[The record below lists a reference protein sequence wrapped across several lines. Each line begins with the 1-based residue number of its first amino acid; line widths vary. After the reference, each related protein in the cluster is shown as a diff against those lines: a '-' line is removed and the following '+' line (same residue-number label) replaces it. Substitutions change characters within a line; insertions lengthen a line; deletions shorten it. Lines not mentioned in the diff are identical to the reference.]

1 MFTKKKIFENK
12 DVFFLAIIIFSAFF
26 LRIYNLNFE
35 DYWFDEQASFWV
47 ADPSLT
53 LNETIQRGKELDQ
66 GTGII
71 FNLILKI
78 FFSLSNYDPQIGRY
92 LPFVFGLL
100 SIPALSYLT
109 YQIKQNKSYLLV
121 GILSS
126 INFYLISY
134 SQEVRVYSFLFFISI
149 LNIILFFK
157 LLEIDNTFWK
167 KYLYS
172 FFYILFSLLG
182 VCLHIFFF
190 IITFSQFLFLFINF
204 LFRKKK
210 VILNILCVLSVPIL
224 YILFTYEYL
233 LLQIEAQHTWI
244 QQVNLDFFY
253 NFFFSRFFG
262 SKIMGIIYLLILIYL
277 FYNNRRKIFNIDN
290 KNYLLIFILI
300 FSYALP
306 LLYGLYKQPILI
318 DRYII
323 FVLVPIF
330 ILIST
335 LTLDIKN
342 LKIRYFILTI
352 ILASSLI
359 NNYIEIFE
367 RKKTKP
373 EFNKMIKYISK
384 SNDAYI
390 LTKANDDNVEKI
402 VINYSKNTIL
412 GKKDNINFLSSNFD
426 ISELKEIWL
435 ICYQPINGFDCSP
448 EPYSFSNWLKV
459 DNVEFKL
466 INATLFKK

>member
-1 MFTKKKIFENK
+1 MFTNKKIFENK
-12 DVFFLAIIIFSAFF
+12 DIFFFTIIIISTFF

-53 LNETIQRGKELDQ
+53 LNETLQRGKEFDQ
-66 GTGII
+66 GTSII
-71 FNLILKI
+71 FNLLLKI
-78 FFSLSNYDPQIGRY
+78 FFSLFSYDPQLGRY
-92 LPFVFGLL
+92 LPFIFGLL

-109 YQIKQNKSYLLV
+109 YEIKQDKSYLLV

-149 LNIILFFK
+149 LSLILFFK
-157 LLEIDNTFWK
+157 LLKINNSLRK
-167 KYLYS
+167 KFLYS

-190 IITFSQFLFLFINF
+190 IIIFSQFLFLSLHF
-204 LFRKKK
+204 LLREKK
-210 VILNILCVLSVPIL
+210 VMLNILCVLSVPIL
-224 YILFTYEYL
+224 YVLFMYEYL
-233 LLQIEAQHTWI
+233 LLQLAIQNFWI
-244 QQVNLDFFY
+244 QQVDLDFFY

-262 SKIMGIIYLLILIYL
+262 SKIMGVIYLLILIYL
-277 FYNNRRKIFNIDN
+277 FYSNRKKIFNIDN
-290 KNYLLIFILI
+290 KNCLLIFILI

-306 LLYGLYKQPILI
+306 LLYSLYKHPILI

-330 ILIST
+330 ILISIYI
-335 LTLDIKN
+335 LDIKN
-342 LKIRYFILTI
+342 LKIRYFILII
-352 ILASSLI
+352 ILSSSLV

-373 EFNKMIKYISK
+373 EFNKIIKYISE
-384 SNDAYI
+384 SNDPYI
-390 LTKANDDNVEKI
+390 ITKANDDIVKKI
-402 VINYSKNTIL
+402 VINYSKKTIL

-426 ISELKEIWL
+426 YSELKEIWL
-435 ICYQPINGFDCSP
+435 LCYKPINGFDCSP
-448 EPYSFSNWLKV
+448 KPYSFSNWSKV
-459 DNVEFKL
+459 DNLEFKL
-466 INATLFKK
+466 INAALYRK

>member
-1 MFTKKKIFENK
+1 MFTKKKIFKNR
-12 DVFFLAIIIFSAFF
+12 DIFFFTIIIISAFF

-53 LNETIQRGKELDQ
+53 LNETLQRGKEFDQ
-66 GTGII
+66 GTSII
-71 FNLILKI
+71 FNLFLKI
-78 FFSLSNYDPQIGRY
+78 LFSLSNYDPQVGRY
-92 LPFVFGLL
+92 LPFFFGLL

-149 LNIILFFK
+149 LSIILFFK
-157 LLEIDNTFWK
+157 LLETDNTLTK

-190 IITFSQFLFLFINF
+190 IIIFSQLLFLFLNF
-204 LFRKKK
+204 LFKKKK
-210 VILNILCVLSVPIL
+210 VILNILCVLSIPVL
-224 YILFTYEYL
+224 YILFMYEYL
-233 LLQIEAQHTWI
+233 LLQLEIQNFWI

-262 SKIMGIIYLLILIYL
+262 SKIMGLIYLLVLIYL
-277 FYNNRRKIFNIDN
+277 FYNNRKKIFNIDN
-290 KNYLLIFILI
+290 KNYLLIFILV

-306 LLYGLYKQPILI
+306 LLFSLYKQPILI

-330 ILIST
+330 ILISI
-335 LTLDIKN
+335 LILDIKN

-352 ILASSLI
+352 ILVSSLI

-373 EFNKMIKYISK
+373 EFNKIIEYISK
-384 SNDAYI
+384 SNTAYI
-390 LTKANDDNVEKI
+390 ITKANDDIVKEI
-402 VINYSKNTIL
+402 VINYSKKTIL

-426 ISELKEIWL
+426 YSELKEIWFL
-435 ICYQPINGFDCSP
+435 CYKPINGFDCSP
-448 EPYSFSNWLKV
+448 EPYSFSNWSKV
-459 DNVEFKL
+459 DNAEFKL
-466 INATLFKK
+466 INAALFKK